1 MIRRGPYK
9 YVGSQGDPPMLF
21 DLSKDPRELHNL
33 AGSEAA
39 AAIEARFARELT
51 EKWESEALRRRILDS
66 QRGRRVVHEALMT
79 GRIAPW
85 DFQPQSDAA
94 KEYYRNYGHPDFER
108 ALRIPAAGP
117 PPRRRN

>member
-1 MIRRGPYK
+1 
-9 YVGSQGDPPMLF
+9 MLF

-33 AGSEAA
+33 AGSTAT
-39 AAIEARFARELT
+39 AAIEARFAEELAG
-51 EKWESEALRRRILDS
+51 KWDAEAIRRRVLDS

-79 GRIAPW
+79 GASRLGI
-85 DFQPQSDAA
+85 SSRRVDAA